1 MDTCIQ
7 EEYGK
12 GKLRLEVGLFEELG
26 TVVRNKNK
34 KWQFEEGMAGLPLLQ
49 LTGGIREEG
58 TDKVRR
64 LRVNK
69 EDGDRLQHSPAGA
82 VDQQ

>member
-1 MDTCIQ
+1 
-7 EEYGK
+7 
-12 GKLRLEVGLFEELG
+12 
-26 TVVRNKNK
+26 
-34 KWQFEEGMAGLPLLQ
+34 MAGLPLLQ

-69 EDGDRLQHSPAGA
+69 EDEDSLQHSPAGA